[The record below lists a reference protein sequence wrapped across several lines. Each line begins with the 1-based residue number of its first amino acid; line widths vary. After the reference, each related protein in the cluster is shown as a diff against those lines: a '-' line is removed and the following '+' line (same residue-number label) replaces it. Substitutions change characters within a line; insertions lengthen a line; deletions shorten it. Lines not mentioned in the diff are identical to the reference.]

1 MCVEGSCLTAACV
14 ESKGLPQFE
23 VETARSCSVPD
34 RGALGCCLLP
44 LALLSPLLTRKGP
57 EPLPSLPGFQGRG
70 KKQNTTRPVTPLG
83 VLGGRCGGR
92 DRASLKKKLPCGP
105 KRNVH
110 LPPNYFSLS
119 LLSGASWR
127 MQPSGKGNLA
137 GFTAGTRRPS
147 HHHDHSLPKQE
158 GNMPWRG
165 RNSRPG
171 TELNPLVVRAQPQRE
186 RQQKHQPFRAEPE
199 QTGAQRKGRL
209 PRSRPG
215 RHTLHDKFCRANKLC
230 SNTPALIS

>member
-34 RGALGCCLLP
+34 RGALRCCLSP

-92 DRASLKKKLPCGP
+92 DRASLKKNYHVDP
-105 KRNVH
+105 KEMSTCPPTTFHFPFCQVH
-110 LPPNYFSLS
+110 RGECNPV
-119 LLSGASWR
+119 
-127 MQPSGKGNLA
+127 GKGTWRDSPRALGA
-137 GFTAGTRRPS
+137 RVTITTTACRSKREICPGEAGTRG
-147 HHHDHSLPKQE
+147 Q
-158 GNMPWRG
+158 
-165 RNSRPG
+165 
-171 TELNPLVVRAQPQRE
+171 
-186 RQQKHQPFRAEPE
+186 
-199 QTGAQRKGRL
+199 
-209 PRSRPG
+209 
-215 RHTLHDKFCRANKLC
+215 
-230 SNTPALIS
+230 ALS